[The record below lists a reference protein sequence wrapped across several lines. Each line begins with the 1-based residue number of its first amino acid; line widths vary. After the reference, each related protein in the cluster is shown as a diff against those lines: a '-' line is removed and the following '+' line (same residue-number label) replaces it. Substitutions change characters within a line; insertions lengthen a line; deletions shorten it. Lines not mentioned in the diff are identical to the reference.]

1 MHSSRLVGLK
11 RRPHVAFIGAHVQDS
26 RAEEGLT
33 EDAVPH
39 VLHRQIKVGLN
50 VAHTRPWVVAK
61 QANEVQG
68 ALRNLGILQVVRAC
82 LWQEFVELFF
92 HTLIQSDAHCALEK
106 RSYPLRP
113 VSNNWPLLR

>member
-1 MHSSRLVGLK
+1 M
-11 RRPHVAFIGAHVQDS
+11 QDC

-39 VLHRQIKVGLN
+39 MLHRQIKVGLN
-50 VAHTRPWVVAK
+50 VAHARPRVVAK

-68 ALRNLGILQVVRAC
+68 ALRNLGILQVVCAC
-82 LWQEFVELFF
+82 LGQVVVELCF
-92 HTLIQSDAHCALEK
+92 HALIQSDADRALEK

-113 VSNNWPLLR
+113 ISDNWPLLR